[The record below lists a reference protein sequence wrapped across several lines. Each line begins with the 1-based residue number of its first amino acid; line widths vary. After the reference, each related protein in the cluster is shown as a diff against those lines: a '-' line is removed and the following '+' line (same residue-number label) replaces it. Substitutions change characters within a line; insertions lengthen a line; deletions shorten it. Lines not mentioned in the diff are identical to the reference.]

1 MFVNSP
7 HTPFF
12 FFFLWLVHN
21 RKEKGKKKKRKTEKQ
36 NTPKEGKK
44 EENKSRVK
52 RENNEAWL
60 SLPCFFYG
68 SSLSL
73 SLLPVRM
80 ESCGAILACWQRITS
95 FFCFGFF
102 FFLILPFFQTR
113 NFQLNTAPKS
123 LKKKNE
129 INACKETCCGI
140 NWLQLDLPDW
150 RYRCGG
156 ELSFLVTIVF
166 SFTRP
171 ITSKRASHPYNVVIS
186 ESCQGGFC
194 CLCCDCLPFLFDEVI
209 YVFLCVRV
217 CKLFLL
223 SLSLSFLFSPTPFF
237 FLFSFFF
244 VIVLM

>member
-1 MFVNSP
+1 MVVLAL
-7 HTPFF
+7 
-12 FFFLWLVHN
+12 FFLWIVAVVVSAACPHGELWCY
-21 RKEKGKKKKRKTEKQ
+21 
-36 NTPKEGKK
+36 PCLLA
-44 EENKSRVK
+44 ENHLFFLL
-52 RENNEAWL
+52 WL
-60 SLPCFFYG
+60 
-68 SSLSL
+68 
-73 SLLPVRM
+73 
-80 ESCGAILACWQRITS
+80 
-95 FFCFGFF
+95 F